1 MNCHHFLN
9 NTQNIL
15 YRNHKT
21 MYLSINSFL
30 LLYISFTPLTMTSTI
45 SYSSH
50 FLISQNIKRWKN
62 TKNIGKHFI
71 PNIVEDVRNLV
82 IYLENFIINDILIGA
97 IVYFLYIQKQ
107 AEYLLHQRSIMYQ
120 ELIQVN

>member
-1 MNCHHFLN
+1 
-9 NTQNIL
+9 
-15 YRNHKT
+15 
-21 MYLSINSFL
+21 
-30 LLYISFTPLTMTSTI
+30 MTSTI

-107 AEYLLHQRSIMYQ
+107 TEYLLHQRSITYQ
-120 ELIQVN
+120 ELVQVNGVYEHEQVNILSW